1 MKFIRINDILVLK
14 EKGDSVTGNGWL
26 DVTFINPG
34 EGNYITIS
42 SKSSTP
48 NNKFYSAIHPA
59 TTKISI
65 PRNSIKEDGDYE
77 IALYEKSAD
86 DIEIVAKGYFGV
98 AAGVITSA
106 FQCFPLE
113 IQRVW
118 SAIVYLAE
126 QLGVD
131 EVALDKLI
139 TGYVTE

>member
-1 MKFIRINDILVLK
+1 MKFIRINNILVLK

-34 EGNYITIS
+34 EGNFIIIS
-42 SKSSTP
+42 SKSSTQ
-48 NNKFYSAIHPA
+48 NDKIYGEIDDGIA
-59 TTKISI
+59 KISCD
-65 PRNSIKEDGDYE
+65 SIKEDGDYE